1 MSSHAAM
8 QSAALLA
15 VFLSTPVYA
24 APPPGRAW
32 ECPISQR
39 LRCTPRARAGSGARP
54 VATIDPNGG
63 NIIPCNNFRGAEGE
77 CQAYEARFG
86 PSFVRDELIGTA
98 LHGVSLSA
106 VVGPTIGQFSP
117 MSWATRSTSRG
128 GNATRRRRPSLSP
141 PAVVQIPR
149 QHGFSEI
156 GDGHSVHAPGRG
168 GKA

>member
-39 LRCTPRARAGSGARP
+39 LRCTPRGCVPEAARGR

-63 NIIPCNNFRGAEGE
+63 NIIPCNSFRGAEGE

-106 VVGPTIGQFSP
+106 VVRPDNRAVLTYVLGDTVYI
-117 MSWATRSTSRG
+117 SRG
-128 GNATRRRRPSLSP
+128 QCHEAEAPEVVSP

-149 QHGFSEI
+149 
-156 GDGHSVHAPGRG
+156 
-168 GKA
+168 